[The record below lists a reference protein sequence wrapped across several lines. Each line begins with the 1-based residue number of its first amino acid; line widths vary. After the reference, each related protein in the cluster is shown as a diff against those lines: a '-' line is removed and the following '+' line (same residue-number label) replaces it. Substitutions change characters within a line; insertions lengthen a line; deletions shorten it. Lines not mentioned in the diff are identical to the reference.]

1 MPRQSDFVT
10 VFETGNQALIAVAKS
25 ILDGAEIPYLV
36 KGENLQSL
44 FGMGQIGTGYN
55 LLVGPV
61 QIQVTREDESTAKE
75 LLADVA
81 EDDGGA
87 M

>member
-81 EDDGGA
+81 EDYGGA